1 MVEVDR
7 AGARSGVERDP
18 ITGLITGNEIMLV
31 IREHMNRFN
40 VVGGAPPQLAFLDID
55 RYSGVATMLG
65 DEGSRSLLRAYAS
78 RLTEALA
85 DDAVIARGSGDRFFV
100 LFDEPA
106 VMGRLRD
113 LFETPFQV
121 AGRTIYTPTSIGV
134 AIYPRDADGPH
145 QLVRCASMAMK
156 WAKRLTPGGIMEFE
170 AQMREDASRARLL
183 EDSMRSVSTNPD
195 AEFKL
200 LYQPKIDLRTRRVAG
215 VEALMRWNSPTL
227 GAVDPSEFIP
237 VAEATRLIL
246 PLGRWLLDSSFAVM
260 KQWIAR
266 GYDLTMAVNVSPV
279 ELEADGF
286 IENLVE
292 RSTIYGVP
300 PSRIEL
306 EVTDRQVVSDYVVQ
320 QLLRIREL
328 GFNIAVDDFG
338 RDQSN
343 LTRIA
348 SLPVTTLKIDKSL
361 TDDLLENR
369 RQFILIK
376 NIISLAADLGLS
388 SVIEG
393 VETKAQARELTE
405 LGGDFSQGFYMS
417 PAISPEAVIRLKQES
432 EAD

>member
-1 MVEVDR
+1 MGEVDR

-40 VVGGAPPQLAFLDID
+40 VVGGTPPRLAFLDID
-55 RYSGVATMLG
+55 RYSGLATMLG
-65 DEGSRSLLRAYAS
+65 DEGSRSLLRAYGA
-78 RLTEALA
+78 RLSEALS

-106 VMGRLRD
+106 VLGRLGN
-113 LFETPFQV
+113 LFEAPFDID
-121 AGRTIYTPTSIGV
+121 GRAVYTPTSVGV

-170 AQMREDASRARLL
+170 SQMREDASRARLL
-183 EDSMRSVSTNPD
+183 EDSMRSVSANPD
-195 AEFKL
+195 SEFKL
-200 LYQPKIDLRTRRVAG
+200 LYQPKIDLRTGRVAG
-215 VEALMRWNSPTL
+215 VEALMRWTSPTL
-227 GAVDPSEFIP
+227 GAVEPNEFIP

-246 PLGRWLLDSSFAVM
+246 PLGRWLIDRSLAVM
-260 KQWIAR
+260 QGWLGA
-266 GYDLTMAVNVSPV
+266 GYDLTMAINVSPV

-286 IENLVE
+286 IENLVA
-292 RSTIYGVP
+292 RSELYRIP
-300 PSRIEL
+300 PQRIEL
-306 EVTDRQVVSDYVVQ
+306 EVTDRQVVSDHVVE

-328 GFNIAVDDFG
+328 GFNLAVDDFG

-376 NIISLAADLGLS
+376 NIISLASDLGLS

-393 VETKAQARELTE
+393 VETKAQAHELTE

-432 EAD
+432 DLG